1 MKNQTKSSKMV
12 IAGKLIWEDCGHCK
26 ALIPEWNKMKNN
38 IRTISKNTP
47 DVFYRFV
54 EIKSGAKEQD
64 HINKINNKYLKNS
77 AEKLAVQGG
86 YPTIFK
92 ITGGA
97 LTYFN
102 GASRTADELQKFYL
116 ENSEGG
122 NREEETTMKNNVEQ
136 ISNKLDETSNKQE
149 SSVTQPVK
157 TSSFMDKVRS
167 FFGGRKT
174 NKRRNHKNK
183 KTEKRRK

>member
-1 MKNQTKSSKMV
+1 
-12 IAGKLIWEDCGHCK
+12 
-26 ALIPEWNKMKNN
+26 
-38 IRTISKNTP
+38 
-47 DVFYRFV
+47 
-54 EIKSGAKEQD
+54 
-64 HINKINNKYLKNS
+64 LKNS

-102 GASRTADELQKFYL
+102 GASRNADELQKFYL

-122 NREEETTMKNNVEQ
+122 NREEETTMKNNVEE

-157 TSSFMDKVRS
+157 TTSFMDKVRS

-183 KTEKRRK
+183 KTEKRRR